1 MPCNHACAHMFSRVR
16 VLCCTGLHGQTPFL
30 TYHGGSIGCFKIT
43 VKARDGKGEA
53 TIWEAKDNAKEL
65 SLGDSEHAVL
75 VEVRGV
81 GWGRLVGGGG
91 WS

>member
-1 MPCNHACAHMFSRVR
+1 M
-16 VLCCTGLHGQTPFL
+16 

-43 VKARDGKGEA
+43 VEARDGKGEA